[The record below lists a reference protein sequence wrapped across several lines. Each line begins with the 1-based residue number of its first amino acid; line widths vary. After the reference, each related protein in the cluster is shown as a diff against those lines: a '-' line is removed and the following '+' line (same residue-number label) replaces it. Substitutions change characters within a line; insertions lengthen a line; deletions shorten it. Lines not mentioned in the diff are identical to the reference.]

1 MPYGAA
7 VWHFSVPCLIPV
19 KGVQAAT
26 TATLDLPSL
35 PASSLVS
42 PCNSDSSI
50 QLEFSFLPHSWHET
64 CKIFSQSIAGLC
76 SGWSLS
82 PDNHFSYRQFLLF
95 IWPDHTDGLGSHCEW
110 LIQAT
115 PSLCLSFT
123 VHNKNA
129 FYKCLSAWPYLFH
142 YWISSHFCYSS
153 SQDYVVISVR
163 CSEPPLYWQSCPAL
177 CDQSVP
183 AFTLMKTHAR
193 INYGSQN
200 KL

>member
-1 MPYGAA
+1 MKHVKSFHKVLPVFA
-7 VWHFSVPCLIPV
+7 V
-19 KGVQAAT
+19 
-26 TATLDLPSL
+26 DE
-35 PASSLVS
+35 VS
-42 PCNSDSSI
+42 PQI
-50 QLEFSFLPHSWHET
+50 T
-64 CKIFSQSIAGLC
+64 IFHTG
-76 SGWSLS
+76 
-82 PDNHFSYRQFLLF
+82 NLLF
-95 IWPDHTDGLGSHCEW
+95 IRPDHTDGLGSHCEW

-177 CDQSVP
+177 CDQSVASFHAKENTCMYKLWVP
-183 AFTLMKTHAR
+183 EQTLRNSRTNFSHFTCSLPGQSFAAS
-193 INYGSQN
+193 SQLN
-200 KL
+200 LQHRFSSLVLSV